1 MHEHLFNCISQITVK
16 PKVLHTRKKFQL
28 VILPKKTKNIPKVMF
43 TYESHNILQSLDQL
57 FIYVIVFMLL
67 LCVWGGGSI

>member
-1 MHEHLFNCISQITVK
+1 
-16 PKVLHTRKKFQL
+16 
-28 VILPKKTKNIPKVMF
+28 MF

-67 LCVWGGGSI
+67 LCVCVGGGGLFEDNCARLRGFMMYRGSSTIN